1 MFKKT
6 LNIIKHKIAYIEL
19 PVPLP
24 IRNTF
29 MIGPRLGIIKKQDF
43 EPEVSDF
50 LFSRV
55 NARTIFADVGA
66 EYGYHS
72 ILMAKQLSKFGS
84 KVYSFEPSPKNLKY
98 LKFNLILNNLTQTA
112 VVKSVFVSDIPNE
125 LQTFSLDNQS
135 SNLVGGG
142 RIISVPTLTL
152 DSLNIDF
159 TLVKIDAEGAD
170 LNVLRG
176 ARRLISQG
184 CEFTVE
190 VGERFLPL
198 HIEDYLNEI
207 RSLGLDLYELPLA
220 RKELSNSEIIA
231 LSRKF
236 LHINIAALPKKLK

>member
-1 MFKKT
+1 MFRKI
-6 LNIIKHKIAYIEL
+6 LNKVKHKIAYIEL

-24 IRNTF
+24 IKNTF
-29 MIGPRLGIIKKQDF
+29 MIGPRLGIIKKQEF
-43 EPEVSDF
+43 ESEVSDF
-50 LFSRV
+50 LLSRA
-55 NARTIFADVGA
+55 NPRTIFADVGSA
-66 EYGYHS
+66 YGYHS
-72 ILMAKQLSKFGS
+72 ILMAKQLSKFDN
-84 KVYSFEPSPKNLKY
+84 KVYSFEPSPKDLKK
-98 LKFNLILNNLTQTA
+98 LKFNLILNNLTQA
-112 VVKSVFVSDIPNE
+112 VVINPFFVSDIPNK
-125 LQTFSLDNQS
+125 LQTFSLDNHT

-142 RIISVPTLTL
+142 RIISVPTITL
-152 DSLNIDF
+152 DSLNINF

-176 ARRLISQG
+176 AKRLISQG

-220 RKELSNSEIIA
+220 RKELSNSEIIT

-236 LHINIAALPKKLK
+236 LHINVAALPKN